1 MFSMWCVGVCWG
13 SLWRFLIGDGIIP
26 VLRARGVMSRM
37 RRLGR
42 AGGVVLGG
50 VMRGRE
56 MRRKGMGLR
65 LRADLVL
72 ARKGTVMREILQDSV
87 GLQLD
92 RSFAYL
98 RLGVSNALLAVE
110 QTVRLESANDEDI
123 SLKTGAK
130 LEAAY

>member
-1 MFSMWCVGVCWG
+1 
-13 SLWRFLIGDGIIP
+13 
-26 VLRARGVMSRM
+26 
-37 RRLGR
+37 
-42 AGGVVLGG
+42 
-50 VMRGRE
+50 MRGRE